1 MESAILFCCFH
12 AICIYSISKI
22 KNNCMKKLILF
33 SGFILATV
41 FLANAQATTKLKVS
55 GNCGMCKSSIEKAA
69 KTAGA
74 KTANW
79 DMDAKILTLMFDG
92 KTNLDKIETAIAAIG
107 YDTEHK
113 TATKAAYDALHECCK
128 YDRDSTQVAEIK
140 KVTLVASGLTCSMC
154 SKAIFKALSK
164 LDFVE
169 DVKVDIEKSMYI
181 LAFKTGKKVEIDQ
194 IKLAVTGAGFGVQSL
209 VTE

>member
-1 MESAILFCCFH
+1 
-12 AICIYSISKI
+12 
-22 KNNCMKKLILF
+22 MKKLFIL
-33 SGFILATV
+33 SGFIIATIFSV
-41 FLANAQATTKLKVS
+41 NAQAPTKLKVS

-74 KTANW
+74 TTANW
-79 DMDAKILTLMFDG
+79 DMDAKILTLMFNS

-128 YDRDSTQVAEIK
+128 YDRDSTQVADIK

-169 DVKVDIEKSMYI
+169 EVKVDIEKSMYI

-194 IKLAVTGAGFGVQSL
+194 IKSAVTDAGFSVQSL
-209 VTE
+209 VSE

>member
-1 MESAILFCCFH
+1 
-12 AICIYSISKI
+12 
-22 KNNCMKKLILF
+22 MKKFILF
-33 SGFILATV
+33 SGFIMTIL
-41 FLANAQATTKLKVS
+41 FSANAQTATKLKVS

-113 TATKAAYDALHECCK
+113 TATKATYDALHECCK
-128 YDRDSTQVAEIK
+128 YEREVKQDTVIK
-140 KVTLVASGLTCSMC
+140 KVSLVASGLTCSMC
-154 SKAIFKALSK
+154 SKAIFKALTK
-164 LDFVE
+164 LDFVDE
-169 DVKVDIEKSMYI
+169 VKVDIELSKFVLTFKSG
-181 LAFKTGKKVEIDQ
+181 KTVVIDQ
-194 IKLAVTGAGFGVQSL
+194 IKAAVADAGFSVQSL
-209 VTE
+209 VYE

>member
-1 MESAILFCCFH
+1 
-12 AICIYSISKI
+12 
-22 KNNCMKKLILF
+22 MKKLFIL
-33 SGFILATV
+33 SGFIIATI
-41 FLANAQATTKLKVS
+41 FSANAQTPTKLKVS

-74 KTANW
+74 TTANW
-79 DMDAKILTLMFDG
+79 DMDAKILTFMFDG

-113 TATKAAYDALHECCK
+113 TATKASYDALHECCK
-128 YDRDSTQVAEIK
+128 YDRDSTQVTDIK

-169 DVKVDIEKSMYI
+169 EVKVDIEKSVYI
-181 LAFKTGKKVEIDQ
+181 LTFKSGKKVEIDQ
-194 IKLAVTGAGFGVQSL
+194 IKLAVTEAGFGVQSL
-209 VTE
+209 IAE

>member
-1 MESAILFCCFH
+1 MKNPLIKIIVTLLVLLSVPLH
-12 AICIYSISKI
+12 AQI
-22 KNNCMKKLILF
+22 KNAKTD
-33 SGFILATV
+33 TV
-41 FLANAQATTKLKVS
+41 KIY

-74 KTANW
+74 TNASW
-79 DMDAKILTLMFDG
+79 DMDAKILTFMFDG

-113 TATKAAYDALHECCK
+113 TATKASYDALHECCK
-128 YDRDSTQVAEIK
+128 YDRASTQVAEIK
-140 KVTLVASGLTCSMC
+140 KVTLVAAGLTCSMC

-169 DVKVDIEKSMYI
+169 EVKVDIEKSMYI
-181 LAFKTGKKVEIDQ
+181 LTFKNGKKVEVDQ
-194 IKLAVTGAGFGVQSL
+194 IKTAVTDAGFSVQSL
-209 VTE
+209 VSE